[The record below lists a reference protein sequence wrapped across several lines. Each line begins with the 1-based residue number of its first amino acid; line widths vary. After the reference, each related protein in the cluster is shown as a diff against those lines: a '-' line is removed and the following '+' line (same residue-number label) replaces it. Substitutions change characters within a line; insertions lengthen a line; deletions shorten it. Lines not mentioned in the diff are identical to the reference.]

1 MKQRELITRRFD
13 SLSFQKASHE
23 IVKYE
28 PQYYDDNGVYQK
40 DEWTCFFDIG
50 KEYEGKVVTMED
62 YLDIENRFIAVTRAI
77 LEAAG
82 CTFVTIGYVEA
93 IRGKRVKEG
102 IRIRVQQIDHYI
114 RLVLRGKMWIVF
126 INSSRGVQFDF
137 NEDVMYMHLFCR
149 LPDEQLRE
157 IVESRGLYLD
167 PRTRR
172 IEICRDD
179 RIEIYTFKK
188 EQ

>member
-1 MKQRELITRRFD
+1 M
-13 SLSFQKASHE
+13 
-23 IVKYE
+23 
-28 PQYYDDNGVYQK
+28 
-40 DEWTCFFDIG
+40 
-50 KEYEGKVVTMED
+50 
-62 YLDIENRFIAVTRAI
+62 
-77 LEAAG
+77 
-82 CTFVTIGYVEA
+82 
-93 IRGKRVKEG
+93 KEG

-126 INSSRGVQFDF
+126 INRSRGVQFDF

-157 IVESRGLYLD
+157 IVESRGLDLD

-179 RIEIYTFKK
+179 ILTKVQQKIISCFFKYEKDSIFVALHTFGNYCYCSPYYIC
-188 EQ
+188 